1 MSRRQRFLNPA
12 QLGCQ
17 VALDARFITGL
28 SSGAAVSSWTGRP
41 GTSVNAS
48 QATALNQP
56 TFQPTGIG
64 GQAAVRFDGSND
76 IMTLNATTLFQN
88 VATGNIWAVV
98 RDDNRAAGDVSHTPL
113 HFSSGA
119 ASVAA
124 RATLYTRL
132 SSSSVFTTGGRRLD
146 ADSFASA
153 GTIASTAN
161 ATILGGVY
169 AWSSGTLAVRVNGV
183 QGTNGSFSSG
193 SGNTSNT
200 ASLSNTIGATDA
212 AANRLQGDIA
222 AVIAVTPSVST
233 SVCKRIEQS
242 LALSFRIALS

>member
-1 MSRRQRFLNPA
+1 MSRRNRHFNPA
-12 QLGCQ
+12 GLGCQ
-17 VALDARFITGL
+17 VVLDARFITGL

-88 VATGNIWAVV
+88 VASGNTWIVV
-98 RDDNRAAGDVSHTPL
+98 RDDNRAAGDASHTPL
-113 HFSSGA
+113 HFATGISA
-119 ASVAA
+119 TAA
-124 RATLYTRL
+124 RATLFTRL
-132 SSSSVFTTGGRRLD
+132 SSSSVFVTGGRRLD
-146 ADSFASA
+146 ADTFSSG

-161 ATILGGVY
+161 ATILGG
-169 AWSSGTLAVRVNGV
+169 AWNWSSGTHAVRVNGV

-193 SGNTSNT
+193 SGNTTNS
-200 ASLSNTIGATDA
+200 ASLAVIIGGTDA
-212 AANRLQGDIA
+212 ATSRMQGDIA
-222 AVIAVTPSVST
+222 AAIAVTPSVST
-233 SVCKRIEQS
+233 PNCKRIEHH
-242 LALSFRIALS
+242 LAFSFGVACA